1 MSISQASRR
10 TVAVLASL
18 STAVVLVV
26 VGTIPTTTYAAA
38 PAGTVVAWG
47 QNDNGQVTVPP
58 TLAGDVV
65 AVAGGGVHSLAL
77 RTDGTVAAWG
87 SNSRG
92 QTTVPA
98 GLTDVTAIAAGS
110 LHNLALRSDG
120 TVVGWG
126 WNEYGQRTPPA
137 GLGDATAIAA
147 GDVHSLVL
155 RSNGTV
161 LAFGYNGDGQLNVP
175 SGLTG
180 VVAISAGGAHSLAL
194 RSDGTVVGW
203 GANWAGQG
211 SAPAGLSGVTAIAA
225 GAYHNLALK
234 TGGTVVAWGSGG
246 YGQTVVPAG
255 LTDVVAV
262 SAGAFFSLALKADG
276 TVVAWGNN
284 SHGESTLPAGLS
296 GVSRISAGFWHGL
309 ALVVPPDTSPPVL
322 DLPADIAVDA
332 TGSTGAV
339 VAYTV
344 SATDDTD
351 PSPTVVCVPASGST
365 FPIGTTPVDCTAT
378 DDAGNSDTG
387 SFDVTVAPV
396 TVGLSLE
403 KSVDLA
409 QARPGDLVTY
419 TLQVRNT
426 GPGVARDVI
435 VTDPVPPGTSLASV
449 NVYGGTC
456 GLTTPNTITCMLGT
470 ITPGGTK
477 RVTFQVTVDPIAD
490 DPDHTGNHRLSVAKV
505 EAHLSLPATTTS
517 SATGACPTGYLA
529 TDGSVRLDAVDQG
542 AGTYADAVVLAN
554 GVTADGTGWTGTI
567 HNRTTGQVQA
577 KVTLVCVSERSTSG
591 DDHHHALITSDQVT
605 STHAWGPGTWDVGL
619 TCGSDSV
626 PVAPSYR
633 FTSGEGVVRGSWR
646 SGPGYRFTV
655 EVPTSAQAVF
665 GITCLSRSL
674 QVTAGHTHDLG
685 LSTLTDE
692 LTVPAGETV
701 ERSLTCAV
709 GAKGITA
716 AYRFESGLVFLGSDP
731 RPLTRAFRFANPSPA
746 PGPLTASI
754 GLLCLDGATGG
765 EHVVNNVTNTA
776 WVSTSSP
783 DATSADDTDTAT
795 FRATPAA
802 GVITIGSMGRVVT
815 TGRGTL
821 VKVGVTARTPRQ
833 VHARLVA
840 IRDVHGTDLTKG
852 DPLARVHV
860 RLARG
865 RSTLTLMSVSG
876 AARPLT
882 HGQVPRAK
890 LVITLR
896 DGTRLTKVVTLRAR

>member
-18 STAVVLVV
+18 STAVALAVA
-26 VGTIPTTTYAAA
+26 GTIPTTAYAAA

-47 QNDNGQVTVPP
+47 QGGSGQVTVPP
-58 TLAGDVV
+58 SLDGDVV
-65 AVAGGGVHSLAL
+65 AVAGGGMHSLAL

-87 SNSRG
+87 NNSYV
-92 QTTVPA
+92 QATVPA
-98 GLTDVTAIAAGS
+98 GLADVTAIAAGGAHS
-110 LHNLALRSDG
+110 LALKSDG

-126 WNEYGQRTPPA
+126 WNAYGQTTPPA
-137 GLGDATAIAA
+137 GLHAIAIAA
-147 GDVHSLVL
+147 GDVHSLAL

-161 LAFGYNGDGQLNVP
+161 VGFGYNANGEINVP

-180 VVAISAGGAHSLAL
+180 VVAVSVGAAHSLAL

-203 GANWAGQG
+203 GANWFGQG
-211 SAPAGLSGVTAIAA
+211 SAPGGLSGVTAISA

-234 TGGTVVAWGSGG
+234 GDGTVVAWGSGG
-246 YGQTVVPAG
+246 YGQTGVPAG
-255 LTDVVAV
+255 LTGVVAV
-262 SAGAFFSLALKADG
+262 SAGAFFSMALKADG

-284 SHGESTLPAGLS
+284 SFGESTPPAGLS
-296 GVSRISAGFWHGL
+296 DVSSISAGFWHAL
-309 ALVVPPDTSPPVL
+309 ALVVPPDTTPPVL
-322 DLPADIAVDA
+322 DLPADITVDA
-332 TGSTGAV
+332 TGPTGAV

-351 PSPTVVCVPASGST
+351 PSPTVGCVPASGST
-365 FPIGTTPVDCTAT
+365 FPIGTTTVDCTAT
-378 DDAGNSDTG
+378 DEAGNSDTG

-396 TVGLSLE
+396 TAGLSLE
-403 KSVDLA
+403 KSVDVA

-419 TLQVRNT
+419 TLQVHNT

-435 VTDPVPPGTSLASV
+435 VTDPVPPGTSLASL
-449 NVYGGTC
+449 NGHGGTC
-456 GLTTPNTITCMLGT
+456 DLTSPITCMLGT
-470 ITPGGTK
+470 IPPGGTK
-477 RVTFQVTVDPIAD
+477 TVTLQVIVDPIAE
-490 DPDHTGNHRLSVAKV
+490 DPDHTGNHHLDATKV

-517 SATGACPTGYLA
+517 SATAACPTGYLA

-577 KVTLVCVSERSTSG
+577 KVTLVCVSKQSTSG

-646 SGPGYRFTV
+646 SGPGYRFTI

-685 LSTLTDE
+685 LSALTDE

-701 ERSLTCAV
+701 ERSLTCPG

-731 RPLTRAFRFANPSPA
+731 RPLTRTFRFANPSPA
-746 PGPLTASI
+746 SGPLTATI
-754 GLLCLDGATGG
+754 GLLCLDVATGG
-765 EHVVNNVTNTA
+765 EHVVNNVTNIA
-776 WVSTSSP
+776 WASTSSP

-802 GVITIGSMGRVVT
+802 GVITIGPMGRVVA
-815 TGRGTL
+815 TGHGTL
-821 VKVGVTARTPRQ
+821 VKIGVTARAPRHI
-833 VHARLVA
+833 HAKLVA

-852 DPLARVHV
+852 DPLARVSI

-865 RSTLTLMSVSG
+865 RSTLALISVPA